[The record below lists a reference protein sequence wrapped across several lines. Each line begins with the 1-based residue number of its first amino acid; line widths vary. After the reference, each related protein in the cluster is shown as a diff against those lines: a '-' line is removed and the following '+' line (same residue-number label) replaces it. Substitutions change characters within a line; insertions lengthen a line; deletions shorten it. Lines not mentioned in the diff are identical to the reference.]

1 MSKLLFL
8 LLISIFSQTVNA
20 NKESVLNSVLPCDY
34 DLKNCLKTFYTNI
47 FDDPSYIDIYFS
59 PDYTH
64 HSDGDILKFKDFKA
78 HITYIKP
85 KVKQISFI
93 VTKAAK
99 TGNTISDRHVVTL
112 ELFDGSK
119 AMIEV
124 IQISYLK
131 DNKIYEIHELSRILH
146 GKDALQK
153 LKLID

>member
-1 MSKLLFL
+1 M
-8 LLISIFSQTVNA
+8 
-20 NKESVLNSVLPCDY
+20 
-34 DLKNCLKTFYTNI
+34 
-47 FDDPSYIDIYFS
+47 
-59 PDYTH
+59 
-64 HSDGDILKFKDFKA
+64 
-78 HITYIKP
+78 
-85 KVKQISFI
+85 KQISFI